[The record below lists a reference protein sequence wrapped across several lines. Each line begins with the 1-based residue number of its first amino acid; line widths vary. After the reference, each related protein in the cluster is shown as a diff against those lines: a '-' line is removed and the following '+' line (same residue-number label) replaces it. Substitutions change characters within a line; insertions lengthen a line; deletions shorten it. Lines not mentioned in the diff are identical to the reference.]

1 VTWPVRFDRNRID
14 LEVPDRISTS
24 DAHRQE
30 ATAEE
35 ILRRLEDQPGVVLA
49 DEVGMGK
56 TFVALAVA
64 AHAAWGD
71 EGRNPVVVMVPSSL
85 RDKWPRDFRTFKSK
99 CLKGPNAG
107 KWDALEAGS
116 ADEGVEFLKMLDDPI
131 SRRKRIIFLSH
142 GALYRGLQ
150 DPWTKLAIIQA
161 ALHGRRL
168 SRQRDAFPKFAGKV
182 LRVDGQTPEALFR
195 DLLAV
200 RPEDWRAVMTRHGE
214 DPVDDPVPAAIRR
227 VLGQGHVDLSQLKMG
242 LEGLPIF
249 SSVNLD
255 ERVKAVRQDLT
266 GPLREVW
273 TQSLRAAK
281 FRSPLLILDEA
292 HHLKNPATEL
302 ASLFVEAGTDEDVTR
317 LQAALQGRF
326 ERMLFLT
333 ATPFQLG
340 HRELLNVLDRF
351 RGIAWRD
358 GSPRM
363 EKETFSASMTSLAS
377 AMDDAQ
383 RSTLELDERWQSL
396 RAGDIDGEVE
406 SGGWWEAGKAD
417 ETQQAGSVGLVRRLF
432 DVADVKMRAAE
443 RLLQP
448 WVIRH
453 LRSRQLPDSS
463 RARREVLTGAAIL
476 GGAQKSSGGLAIDRG
491 ALLPF
496 LLAARTQALVSSRST
511 GALADRVRRATFA
524 EGLASSFEAYL
535 ETREAALDGN
545 DLVVD
550 EALIDPGEAAEDR
563 HLRRYLDHLT
573 EVLPDESARG
583 RHPKIEATVNRVAAL
598 WLKGEKVLVFCHF
611 RATGRALTAHI
622 SRRLEALIQEEGARK
637 MGCSKDQV
645 RRRLAALSGAFDK
658 DRPARRRLDESIERW
673 LAPYPALGDEHRRL
687 IAEVVVRFVRTESF
701 LVRYFPLAEGDAEQ
715 RLEEALAG
723 KDESGLSLETK
734 LCALLKFLADRCE
747 ADEREE
753 YLEAL
758 GEIQTGL
765 LYVRAEEGGDVRE
778 GTRQLATVRRAAG
791 GVKYETRRRLLLAFN
806 TPFFPEVLVA
816 SSVLAEGVDL
826 HLDCRHVIHH
836 DLCWNPSTLE
846 QRTGRVDRIGAKA
859 EKVGQPIN
867 VYLPYVGGTQDEKM
881 FRVVRDRERWF
892 QVVMGEKF
900 ALDESRTD
908 KLAERVPLPETA
920 ARTLAFRL
928 EVVPAS
934 RAPIADARERRGDS
948 RIERVPSEASSST
961 IPTP

>member
-1 VTWPVRFDRNRID
+1 MTWPLRFDRGRVD
-14 LEVPDRISTS
+14 LEVAGRISS
-24 DAHRQE
+24 PDARRQE

-35 ILRRLEDQPGVVLA
+35 ILGRLEHRPGVILA

-71 EGRNPVVVMVPSSL
+71 RGRNPVVVMVPSSL
-85 RDKWPRDFRTFKSK
+85 RDKWPRDFRVFKSK
-99 CLKGPNAG
+99 CLNVANAG
-107 KWDALEAGS
+107 KWDELEASS
-116 ADEGVEFLKMLDDPI
+116 ADEGVEFLKLLDDPI

-142 GALYRGLQ
+142 RALYKGLQ

-161 ALHGRRL
+161 ALRGSRL
-168 SRQRDAFPKFAGKV
+168 ARQRAAFPRFAGKV
-182 LRVDGQTPEALFR
+182 LRAESGVPEELFH
-195 DLLAV
+195 DLLTS
-200 RPEDWRAVMTRHGE
+200 RPKKWRSVMRSHDA
-214 DPVDDPVPAAIRR
+214 DPGDDPVPAAIRR
-227 VLGQGHVDLSQLKMG
+227 VLARGHVDLSMLKDA
-242 LEGLPIF
+242 LEGLPVHW
-249 SSVNLD
+249 STNLD
-255 ERVKAVRQDLT
+255 RRIRAVRLGLT
-266 GPLREVW
+266 EPLREVW
-273 TQSLRAAK
+273 AESLKAAR

-302 ASLFVEAGTDEDVTR
+302 ASLFVEAESDDDVGR

-351 RGIAWRD
+351 RGVVWQG
-358 GSPRM
+358 GSPRTSK
-363 EKETFSASMTSLAS
+363 KEFSASMTALAL

-383 RSTLELDERWQSL
+383 RSTLELDERWGSL
-396 RAGDIDGEVE
+396 KPGDIKGEVE
-406 SGGWWEAGKAD
+406 NGRWWEAAKA
-417 ETQQAGSVGLVRRLF
+417 AGGQEAGTVGLVRRLF
-432 DVADVKMRAAE
+432 DVADTKMRAAE

-453 LRSRQLPDSS
+453 LRSRLLPDS
-463 RARREVLTGAAIL
+463 RKRRREVLTGASIL
-476 GGAQKSSGGLAIDRG
+476 GGPANGTGGLAIEPA

-496 LLAARTQALVSSRST
+496 LLAARTQAIVST
-511 GALADRVRRATFA
+511 GGIGALAERVRRATFA

-535 ETREAALDGN
+535 ETRQTALDDDGLLTDEAAIDAS
-545 DLVVD
+545 
-550 EALIDPGEAAEDR
+550 EAREDR

-573 EVLPDESARG
+573 AALPDEPARG
-583 RHPKIEATVNRVAAL
+583 RHPKIQATVNRVADL

-622 SRRLEALIQEEGARK
+622 SRRLEALIRDEGSRKMHCARK
-637 MGCSKDQV
+637 DV
-645 RRRLAALSGAFDK
+645 RKRLTALSAAFDK
-658 DRPARRRLDESIERW
+658 GRPARRRLDQAIEGW
-673 LAPYPALGDEHRRL
+673 LAPYPALADEDRKR

-701 LVRYFPLAEGDAEQ
+701 LVRYFPLTRGDAEQ
-715 RLEEALAG
+715 RLVDALAG
-723 KDESGLSLETK
+723 KDDSGLSLEAK
-734 LCALLKFLADRCE
+734 LSSLLKFLAERCE
-747 ADEREE
+747 DDERQE
-753 YLEAL
+753 YLDAL
-758 GEIQTGL
+758 ADIQTGL
-765 LYVRAEEGGDVRE
+765 LYVRAEEGADASE

-826 HLDCRHVIHH
+826 HLDCRHIIHH

-859 EKVGQPIN
+859 EKVGMPIR

-900 ALDESRTD
+900 TLDESSTD
-908 KLAERVPLPETA
+908 RLAERVPLPESA
-920 ARTLAFRL
+920 ARALAFRL
-928 EVVPAS
+928 EVVPAGVAETLS
-934 RAPIADARERRGDS
+934 
-948 RIERVPSEASSST
+948 
-961 IPTP
+961 